1 MKYALVTGGSRGIGR
16 AICLRLAA
24 IGYPIIINYASNKDA
39 AVETK
44 KLVEEKGVQ
53 AELLQFD
60 VASSTEVE
68 NALESWKN
76 SHPEDYIAVL
86 VNNAGIRQDN
96 VMVFMEDSQWSSVLD
111 ISLNGFFYVTRKLLK
126 DMLSKRFG
134 RIVNIVSLS
143 GLKGL
148 PGQTNYSAA
157 KAAVIGATKALAQ
170 EVATRKITV
179 NAVAPGFIATDMTQ
193 DLNEAELKKTIPVGR
208 FGTPEEVA
216 AAVGFLASD
225 QASYITGDVISI
237 NGGLYT

>member
-16 AICLRLAA
+16 AICLQLADM
-24 IGYPIIINYASNKDA
+24 GYPVIINYASNKDA
-39 AVETK
+39 ALEAQRM
-44 KLVEEKGVQ
+44 VEEKGVK
-53 AELLQFD
+53 AEILQFD
-60 VASSTEVE
+60 VTSSSEVE
-68 NALESWKN
+68 NALENWKN
-76 SHPEDYIAVL
+76 SHPEDYVAVL

-96 VMVFMEDSQWSSVLD
+96 VMVFMEDSQWNSVLD
-111 ISLNGFFYVTRKLLK
+111 TSLNGFFYVTRKLLK

-134 RIVNIVSLS
+134 RIINIVSLS

-170 EVATRKITV
+170 EVAARKITV
-179 NAVAPGFIATDMTQ
+179 NAVAPGFIATDMTHDLDQ
-193 DLNEAELKKTIPVGR
+193 DTLKKNIPVGR

-216 AAVGFLASD
+216 AVAGFLASD
-225 QASYITGDVISI
+225 QAAYITGDVISV